1 MHIFI
6 FYRIIITLNLE
17 NERMKR
23 NKRHEAI
30 KHIIATQEVSTQEEL
45 TKILNDQGFNT
56 TQATVSRDINELNLV
71 KVTGNI
77 KKFKYAV
84 KSGLDRSDKY
94 ANIFKESVIA
104 IEVSLNIL
112 VIKTVEGSANAA
124 AAFIDKLN
132 LAEIIGTMAGDD
144 TILVV
149 AKSIES
155 APKIQEALKEYLK

>member
-1 MHIFI
+1 
-6 FYRIIITLNLE
+6 
-17 NERMKR
+17 MKR

-30 KHIIATQEVSTQEEL
+30 KHVIATQEVSTQEEL
-45 TKILNDQGFNT
+45 TKILNEQGFNT

-71 KVTGNI
+71 KVAGNI

-94 ANIFKESVIA
+94 ANIFKESVIS

-124 AAFIDKLN
+124 AAFVDKLN

-149 AKSIES
+149 ARSIES

>member
-1 MHIFI
+1 
-6 FYRIIITLNLE
+6 
-17 NERMKR
+17 MKR

-30 KHIIATQEVSTQEEL
+30 KHVIATQEVSTQEEL
-45 TKILNDQGFNT
+45 TKILNEQGFNT

-71 KVTGNI
+71 KVAGNI

-149 AKSIES
+149 ARSIES

>member
-1 MHIFI
+1 
-6 FYRIIITLNLE
+6 
-17 NERMKR
+17 MKR

-84 KSGLDRSDKY
+84 RSDKY